1 MKKLFLYSLL
11 SLFIFDVFSQR
22 RRANTSTSTKSEE
35 KSLSLSAMKLR
46 NVGPAFLSGR
56 IADIAIHP
64 ENDNVWYVATGSSGV
79 WKTENSGTT
88 YEPIFDREST
98 YSTGCITIDPS
109 DPSIIWLGTGEN
121 VGGRHVAYGDGIF
134 KSEDGGRSWT
144 NMGLRKSEHISEII
158 IHPDNSDVIWVAS
171 QGPLWSPGGERGLY
185 KTIDGGKNW
194 KKVLGGGEW
203 TGVTDIHMDPRN
215 PDRIYAATWQRHRT
229 VAALMGGGPESGL
242 HRSEDGGE
250 SWTELKSGLP
260 NYAGKI
266 GFTLSPQKPDILYA
280 SVELE
285 KRKGAVYRS
294 EDRGSSWKKMS
305 DLSLGYGTGPHYYQE
320 LFASPHKFDRLYLM
334 NVRILTSEDGGRT
347 FVELTERAKHS
358 DNHAIAFRDD
368 DPNYLLVGTDA
379 GIYESFDLA
388 ETWKYHKNLP
398 ITQFYKVAVNNA
410 FPFYHI
416 FGGTQDNGS
425 AGGPSRT
432 DERQGIRNAHWYKI
446 LGADGHQTATDPE
459 YNDIV
464 YGEFQQGVLH
474 RVDLKT
480 GEAVLI
486 QPQPREGEKY
496 ERWNWDSPI
505 LVSPHKPS
513 RLYFASQRLW
523 KSENR
528 GDSWEPVSGD
538 LTRNEE
544 RLNLPIMGRRHGFD
558 NSWDFGAM
566 SNYNTITSIS
576 ESPVREG
583 VIYVGTDDGI
593 IQVTTNGGD
602 SWKKI
607 PVTRLGLSE
616 RTFINDIKADNFDEN
631 TVYVSLDNHKEGDFS
646 PYLFKSTDLGE
657 TWTSISNNLPKRN
670 LIWRLVQDHVS
681 KDLMF
686 CATETAIYV
695 TIDGGK
701 KWHKVPGAPTISFRD
716 ITIQKRENDLVAA
729 SFGRGFFVLDDYSAL
744 REMSPERLSQEG
756 ALFNTRDALWYIPR
770 STVGN
775 TGGDY
780 YFAENPEFGAVFT
793 YHLSKSYPSMKSERS
808 KKEKEMIKK
817 GQQIPG
823 IDWNSLEKE
832 SREEGTKIML
842 VVKDTDGNIINSI
855 NGSKSKG
862 LNRVSWN
869 LRHSRSNAINPDRMR
884 SSSGRGGWRNSRSG
898 HLASPGSYTAT
909 LTKVSEG
916 VSTILDGPINFNVVD
931 LNRSTLS
938 GMSYTEYNNH
948 AENLIQIQDRQQ
960 AFYKKLNDNINTVKA
975 MRLSLSKAKN
985 ENNDLSSK
993 LFNLLEELNN
1003 LSVKVYGNSAKS
1015 EIGLDNDPTISTF
1028 LSNASRGLSST
1039 YGPTGQHKQSLSIAT
1054 SMMDKLDV
1062 ELNVILGKLPNLKVE
1077 LDNTDSPLIIG
1088 EEN

>member
-1 MKKLFLYSLL
+1 MKR
-11 SLFIFDVFSQR
+11 LFIITFIFLIVFNSESQR
-22 RRANTSTSTKSEE
+22 KRNSSNNTSVDKSDI
-35 KSLSLSAMKLR
+35 SISALRLR

-64 ENDNVWYVATGSSGV
+64 NNDNVWYVATGSSGV

-88 YEPIFDREST
+88 YTPIFDNETT
-98 YSTGCITIDPS
+98 YSTGCVTIDPS

-121 VGGRHVAYGDGIF
+121 VGGRHVAFGDGVF
-134 KSEDGGRSWT
+134 KSENGGKSWK

-158 IHPDNSDVIWVAS
+158 VHPNNSNIIWAAS

-185 KTIDGGKNW
+185 KSIDGGENW
-194 KKVLGGGEW
+194 KKVLGGGKW

-250 SWTELKSGLP
+250 TWTELKSGLP

-266 GFTLSPQKPDILYA
+266 GFTLSPQKPDVLYA
-280 SVELE
+280 SIELE
-285 KRKGAVYRS
+285 KRNGAVYKS

-334 NVRILTSEDGGRT
+334 NVRILTSEDGGKT
-347 FVELTERAKHS
+347 FVELTERSKHS
-358 DNHAIAFRDD
+358 DNHAIAFRED

-388 ETWKYHKNLP
+388 KTWKYHKNLP

-410 FPFYHI
+410 YPFYHI

-464 YGEFQQGVLH
+464 YGEFQEGVLH

-486 QPQPREGEKY
+486 QPQPREGEKH

-544 RLNLPIMGRRHGFD
+544 RLDLPIMGRRHGFD

-566 SNYNTITSIS
+566 SNYNTITSVS

-583 VIYVGTDDGI
+583 LIYVGTDDGI

-602 SWKKI
+602 SWRKI
-607 PVTRLGLSE
+607 PVTKLGLPE
-616 RTFINDIKADNFDEN
+616 RTFINDIKADNFDAN
-631 TVYVSLDNHKEGDFS
+631 TVYVSLDNHKEGDFN
-646 PYLFKSTDLGE
+646 PYLYKSTDLGE
-657 TWTSISNNLPKRN
+657 TWISISSNLPKRN
-670 LIWRLVQDHVS
+670 LIWRLVQDHLA

-695 TIDGGK
+695 TLNGGK
-701 KWHKVPGAPTISFRD
+701 KWQKVPGAPTISFRD

-729 SFGRGFFVLDDYSAL
+729 SFGRGFFVLDDYSSL
-744 REMSPERLSQEG
+744 REMTEEKLSKEG
-756 ALFNTRDALWYIPR
+756 SLFNTRDALWYIPK
-770 STVGN
+770 STIGN

-780 YFAENPEFGAVFT
+780 YFAENPDFGAVFT
-793 YHLSKSYPSMKSERS
+793 YHLSNSYPTLKSKRKEL
-808 KKEKEMIKK
+808 EKEMINK
-817 GQQIPG
+817 GQQIPA
-823 IDWNSLEKE
+823 INWSLLEKE
-832 SREEGTKIML
+832 SREEKTKVYIL
-842 VVKDTDGNIINSI
+842 IKDSDGEEVNRVNASA
-855 NGSKSKG
+855 NKG
-862 LNRVSWN
+862 LNRVAWN
-869 LRHSRSNAINPDRMR
+869 LRYGSNPVINSDRMQYR
-884 SSSGRGGWRNSRSG
+884 SSGSSRYTRSG
-898 HLASPGSYTAT
+898 HLVSPGNYTASLVKET
-909 LTKVSEG
+909 EG
-916 VSTILDGPINFNVVD
+916 QMYVLDDPINFNVVD
-931 LNRSTLS
+931 LGRSTLQ
-938 GMSYTEYNNH
+938 GTSYDDYSAHAYNVD
-948 AENLIQIQDRQQ
+948 QVYDRQTI
-960 AFYKKLNDNINTVKA
+960 FSNKLTKTMNMVKA
-975 MRLSLSKAKN
+975 MRLSLHTSKQLNN
-985 ENNDLSSK
+985 ELGNN
-993 LFNLLEELNN
+993 LFQTEEELNQ
-1003 LSVKVYGNSAKS
+1003 LTVELYGNSAKS
-1015 EIGLDNDPTISTF
+1015 EIGENNNPTLSRFIGNAAEGLDT
-1028 LSNASRGLSST
+1028 T
-1039 YGPTGQHKQSLSIAT
+1039 YGPTGQHKQSLEIAN
-1054 SMMDKLDV
+1054 SMLDKLEV
-1062 ELNVILGKLPNLKVE
+1062 KLNVIEGKLPSMRLE
-1077 LDNTDSPLIIG
+1077 LNNMNAPEIING
-1088 EEN
+1088 AN

>member
-1 MKKLFLYSLL
+1 MKR
-11 SLFIFDVFSQR
+11 LFIITFIFLIVFNSESQR
-22 RRANTSTSTKSEE
+22 KRNLSNNTSVNKSDI
-35 KSLSLSAMKLR
+35 SISALRLR

-64 ENDNVWYVATGSSGV
+64 NNDNVWYVATGSSGV

-88 YEPIFDREST
+88 YTPIFDNETT
-98 YSTGCITIDPS
+98 YSTGCVTIDPS

-121 VGGRHVAYGDGIF
+121 VGGRHVAFGDGVF
-134 KSEDGGRSWT
+134 KSENGGKSWK

-158 IHPDNSDVIWVAS
+158 VHPNNSNIIWAAS

-185 KTIDGGKNW
+185 KSIDGGENW
-194 KKVLGGGEW
+194 KKVLGGGKW

-250 SWTELKSGLP
+250 TWTELKSGLP

-266 GFTLSPQKPDILYA
+266 GFTLSPQKPDVLYA
-280 SVELE
+280 SIELE
-285 KRKGAVYRS
+285 KRNGAVYKS

-334 NVRILTSEDGGRT
+334 NVRILTSEDGGKT
-347 FVELTERAKHS
+347 FVELTERSKHS
-358 DNHAIAFRDD
+358 DNHAIAFRED

-388 ETWKYHKNLP
+388 KTWKYHKNLP

-410 FPFYHI
+410 YPFYHI

-544 RLNLPIMGRRHGFD
+544 RLDLPIMGRRHGFD

-566 SNYNTITSIS
+566 STYNTITSVS

-583 VIYVGTDDGI
+583 LIYVGTDDGI

-607 PVTRLGLSE
+607 PVTKLGLPE
-616 RTFINDIKADNFDEN
+616 RTFINDIKADNFDAN
-631 TVYVSLDNHKEGDFS
+631 TVYVSLDNHKEGDFN
-646 PYLFKSTDLGE
+646 PYLYKSTDLGE
-657 TWTSISNNLPKRN
+657 TWTSISSNLPKRN
-670 LIWRLVQDHVS
+670 LIWRLVQDHVA

-695 TIDGGK
+695 TLNGGK
-701 KWHKVPGAPTISFRD
+701 KWQKVPGAPTISFRD

-729 SFGRGFFVLDDYSAL
+729 SFGRGFFVLDDYSSL
-744 REMSPERLSQEG
+744 REMTEEKLSKEG
-756 ALFNTRDALWYIPR
+756 SLFNTRDALWYIPK
-770 STVGN
+770 STIGN

-780 YFAENPEFGAVFT
+780 YFAENPDFGAVFT
-793 YHLSKSYPSMKSERS
+793 YHLSNSYPTLKSKRKEL
-808 KKEKEMIKK
+808 EKELINK
-817 GQQIPG
+817 GQQIPA
-823 IDWNSLEKE
+823 INWSLLEKE
-832 SREEGTKIML
+832 SREEKTKVYIL
-842 VVKDTDGNIINSI
+842 IKDSDGEEVNRVNASA
-855 NGSKSKG
+855 SKG
-862 LNRVSWN
+862 LNRVAWN
-869 LRHSRSNAINPDRMR
+869 LRHGSNPVINSDRMQYR
-884 SSSGRGGWRNSRSG
+884 SSGSRRYSRSG
-898 HLASPGSYTAT
+898 HLVSPGNYTASLVKET
-909 LTKVSEG
+909 EG
-916 VSTILDGPINFNVVD
+916 QMFVLDGPINFNVVD
-931 LNRSTLS
+931 LGRSTLK
-938 GMSYTEYNNH
+938 GTSYEDYSAH
-948 AENLIQIQDRQQ
+948 ADNVDQIYDRQTL
-960 AFYKKLNDNINTVKA
+960 FSNKLTKTMNMVKA
-975 MRLSLSKAKN
+975 MRLSLHTSKQLNN
-985 ENNDLSSK
+985 ELGNN
-993 LFNLLEELNN
+993 LFQMEEELNQLLVEVN
-1003 LSVKVYGNSAKS
+1003 GNSAKS
-1015 EIGLDNDPTISTF
+1015 EIGEKNDPT
-1028 LSNASRGLSST
+1028 LSRFIGNAAEGLDTT
-1039 YGPTGQHKQSLSIAT
+1039 YGPTGQHKQSLEIANSIL
-1054 SMMDKLDV
+1054 DKLEV
-1062 ELNVILGKLPNLKVE
+1062 KLNVIEGKLPSMRLE
-1077 LDNTDSPLIIG
+1077 LNNMNAPEIING
-1088 EEN
+1088 AN

>member
-1 MKKLFLYSLL
+1 MKR
-11 SLFIFDVFSQR
+11 LFIITFIFLIVFNSESQR
-22 RRANTSTSTKSEE
+22 KRNLSNNTSVNKSDI
-35 KSLSLSAMKLR
+35 SISALRLR

-64 ENDNVWYVATGSSGV
+64 NNDNVWYVATGSSGV

-88 YEPIFDREST
+88 YTPIFDNETT
-98 YSTGCITIDPS
+98 YSTGCVTIDPS

-121 VGGRHVAYGDGIF
+121 VGGRHVAFGDGVF
-134 KSEDGGRSWT
+134 KSENGGKSWK

-158 IHPDNSDVIWVAS
+158 VHPNNSNIIWAAS

-185 KTIDGGKNW
+185 KSIDGGENW
-194 KKVLGGGEW
+194 KKVLGGGKW

-250 SWTELKSGLP
+250 TWTELKSGLP

-266 GFTLSPQKPDILYA
+266 GFTLSPQKPDVLYA
-280 SVELE
+280 SIELE
-285 KRKGAVYRS
+285 KRNGAVYKS

-334 NVRILTSEDGGRT
+334 NVRILTSEDGGKT
-347 FVELTERAKHS
+347 FVELTERSKHS
-358 DNHAIAFRDD
+358 DNHAIAFRED

-388 ETWKYHKNLP
+388 KTWKYHKNLP

-410 FPFYHI
+410 YPFYHI

-464 YGEFQQGVLH
+464 YGEFQEGVLH

-486 QPQPREGEKY
+486 QPQPREGEKH

-544 RLNLPIMGRRHGFD
+544 RLDLPIMGRRHGFD

-583 VIYVGTDDGI
+583 LIYVGTDDGI

-602 SWKKI
+602 SWRKI
-607 PVTRLGLSE
+607 PVTKLGLPE
-616 RTFINDIKADNFDEN
+616 RTFINDIKADNFDAN
-631 TVYVSLDNHKEGDFS
+631 TVYVSLDNHKEGDFN
-646 PYLFKSTDLGE
+646 PYLYKSTDLGE
-657 TWTSISNNLPKRN
+657 TWISISSNLPKRN
-670 LIWRLVQDHVS
+670 LIWRLVQDHLA

-695 TIDGGK
+695 TLNGGK
-701 KWHKVPGAPTISFRD
+701 KWQKVPGAPTISFRD

-729 SFGRGFFVLDDYSAL
+729 SFGRGFFVLDDYSSL
-744 REMSPERLSQEG
+744 REMTEEKLSKEG
-756 ALFNTRDALWYIPR
+756 SLFNTRDALWYIPK

-780 YFAENPEFGAVFT
+780 YFAENPDFGAVFT
-793 YHLSKSYPSMKSERS
+793 YHLSNSYPTLKSKRKEL
-808 KKEKEMIKK
+808 EKEMINK
-817 GQQIPG
+817 GQQIPP
-823 IDWNSLEKE
+823 INWSLLEKE
-832 SREEGTKIML
+832 SREEKTKVYIL
-842 VVKDTDGNIINSI
+842 IKDSDGEEVNRVNASA
-855 NGSKSKG
+855 NKG
-862 LNRVSWN
+862 LNRVAWN
-869 LRHSRSNAINPDRMR
+869 LRYGSNPVINSDRMQYR
-884 SSSGRGGWRNSRSG
+884 SSGSSRYTRSG
-898 HLASPGSYTAT
+898 HLVSPGNYTASLVKET
-909 LTKVSEG
+909 EG
-916 VSTILDGPINFNVVD
+916 QMYVLDDPINFNVVD
-931 LNRSTLS
+931 LGRSTLQ
-938 GMSYTEYNNH
+938 GTSYDDYSAH
-948 AENLIQIQDRQQ
+948 ADNVDQIYDRQPL
-960 AFYKKLNDNINTVKA
+960 FSNKLTKTMNMVKA
-975 MRLSLSKAKN
+975 MRLSLHTSKQLNN
-985 ENNDLSSK
+985 ELGNN
-993 LFNLLEELNN
+993 LFQTEEELNQ
-1003 LSVKVYGNSAKS
+1003 LTVELYGNSAKS
-1015 EIGLDNDPTISTF
+1015 EIGENNNPTLSRFIGNAAEGLDT
-1028 LSNASRGLSST
+1028 T
-1039 YGPTGQHKQSLSIAT
+1039 YGPTGQHKQSLEIAN
-1054 SMMDKLDV
+1054 SMLDKLEV
-1062 ELNVILGKLPNLKVE
+1062 KLNVIEGKLPSMRLE
-1077 LDNTDSPLIIG
+1077 LNNMNAPEIING
-1088 EEN
+1088 AN

>member
-1 MKKLFLYSLL
+1 MKR
-11 SLFIFDVFSQR
+11 LFIITFIFLIVFNSESQR
-22 RRANTSTSTKSEE
+22 KRNLSNNTSVNKSDI
-35 KSLSLSAMKLR
+35 SISALRLR

-64 ENDNVWYVATGSSGV
+64 NNDNVWYVATGSSGV

-88 YEPIFDREST
+88 YTPIFDNETT
-98 YSTGCITIDPS
+98 YSTGCVTIDPS

-121 VGGRHVAYGDGIF
+121 VGGRHVAFGDGVF
-134 KSEDGGRSWT
+134 KSENGGKSWK

-158 IHPDNSDVIWVAS
+158 VHPNNSNIIWAAS

-185 KTIDGGKNW
+185 KSIDGGENW
-194 KKVLGGGEW
+194 KKVLGGGKW

-250 SWTELKSGLP
+250 TWTELKSGLP

-266 GFTLSPQKPDILYA
+266 GFTLSPQKPDVLYA
-280 SVELE
+280 SIELE
-285 KRKGAVYRS
+285 KRNGAVYKS

-334 NVRILTSEDGGRT
+334 NVRILTSEDGGKT
-347 FVELTERAKHS
+347 FVELTERSKHS
-358 DNHAIAFRDD
+358 DNHAIAFRED

-388 ETWKYHKNLP
+388 KTWKYHKNLP

-410 FPFYHI
+410 YPFYHI

-464 YGEFQQGVLH
+464 YGEFQEGVLH

-486 QPQPREGEKY
+486 QPQPREGEKH

-544 RLNLPIMGRRHGFD
+544 RLDLPIMGRRHGFD

-566 SNYNTITSIS
+566 SNYNTITSVS

-583 VIYVGTDDGI
+583 LIYVGTDDGI

-602 SWKKI
+602 SWRKI
-607 PVTRLGLSE
+607 PVTKLGLPE
-616 RTFINDIKADNFDEN
+616 RTFINDIKADNFDAN
-631 TVYVSLDNHKEGDFS
+631 TVYVSLDNHKEGDFN
-646 PYLFKSTDLGE
+646 PYLYKSTDLGE
-657 TWTSISNNLPKRN
+657 TWISISSNLPKRN
-670 LIWRLVQDHVS
+670 LIWRLVQDHLA

-695 TIDGGK
+695 TLNGGK
-701 KWHKVPGAPTISFRD
+701 KWQKVPGAPTISFRD

-729 SFGRGFFVLDDYSAL
+729 SFGRGFFVLDDYSSL
-744 REMSPERLSQEG
+744 REMTEEKLSKEG
-756 ALFNTRDALWYIPR
+756 SLFNTRDALWYIPK

-780 YFAENPEFGAVFT
+780 YFAENPDFGAVFT
-793 YHLSKSYPSMKSERS
+793 YHLSNSYPTLKSKRKEL
-808 KKEKEMIKK
+808 EKEMINK
-817 GQQIPG
+817 GQQIPP
-823 IDWNSLEKE
+823 INWSLLEKE
-832 SREEGTKIML
+832 SREEKTKVYIL
-842 VVKDTDGNIINSI
+842 IKDSDGEEVNRVNASA
-855 NGSKSKG
+855 NKG
-862 LNRVSWN
+862 LNRVAWN
-869 LRHSRSNAINPDRMR
+869 LRYGSNPVINSDRMQYR
-884 SSSGRGGWRNSRSG
+884 SSGSSRYTRSG
-898 HLASPGSYTAT
+898 HLVSPGNYTASLVKET
-909 LTKVSEG
+909 EG
-916 VSTILDGPINFNVVD
+916 QMYVLDDPINFNVVD
-931 LNRSTLS
+931 LGRSTLQ
-938 GMSYTEYNNH
+938 GTSYDDYSAHAYNVD
-948 AENLIQIQDRQQ
+948 QVYDRQTI
-960 AFYKKLNDNINTVKA
+960 FSNKLTKTMNMVKA
-975 MRLSLSKAKN
+975 MRLSLHTSKQLNN
-985 ENNDLSSK
+985 ELGNN
-993 LFNLLEELNN
+993 LFQTEEELNQ
-1003 LSVKVYGNSAKS
+1003 LTVELYGNSAKS
-1015 EIGLDNDPTISTF
+1015 EIGENNNPTLSRFIGNAAEGLDT
-1028 LSNASRGLSST
+1028 T
-1039 YGPTGQHKQSLSIAT
+1039 YGPTGQHKQSLEIAN
-1054 SMMDKLDV
+1054 SMLDKLEV
-1062 ELNVILGKLPNLKVE
+1062 KLNVIEGKLPSMRLE
-1077 LDNTDSPLIIG
+1077 LNNMNAPEIING
-1088 EEN
+1088 AN